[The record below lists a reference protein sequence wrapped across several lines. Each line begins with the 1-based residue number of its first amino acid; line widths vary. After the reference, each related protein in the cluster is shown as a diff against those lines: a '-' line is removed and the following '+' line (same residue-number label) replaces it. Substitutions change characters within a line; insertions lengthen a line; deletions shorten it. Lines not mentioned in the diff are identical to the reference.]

1 MAMVYIPEPL
11 QSLSRGQK
19 EVTLEATT
27 VRQII
32 AQLEALYP
40 GMEDALVEDGD
51 LKPHI
56 AVAVDGEV
64 ALRPTMRLTCAFDH
78 RIADGAQVAEFLCEL
93 RQRIENPETALL
105 DL

>member
-1 MAMVYIPEPL
+1 MATVYIPEPL

-27 VRQII
+27 VRQVI

-64 ALRPTMRLTCAFDH
+64 SIQGVMEPVGADSEVHFIPALGGGSATR
-78 RIADGAQVAEFLCEL
+78 
-93 RQRIENPETALL
+93 
-105 DL
+105 